1 MIKDLFL
8 KIAGGSSGGSS
19 STTSTKVEIP
29 PEFEPYLYGK
39 NGATGILPTAE
50 KLYKS
55 GQLSPAPTNQLPPRQ
70 LKKWLLTQL
79 ITSRINGFRSFR
91 IYTIRCLTNNS

>member
-29 PEFEPYLYGK
+29 PEFEPYLYGQS
-39 NGATGILPTAE
+39 GLSASYLPQ
-50 KLYKS
+50 KS
-55 GQLSPAPTNQLPPRQ
+55 Y
-70 LKKWLLTQL
+70 
-79 ITSRINGFRSFR
+79 TSLVS
-91 IYTIRCLTNNS
+91 